1 MRTSKNPDKGKISPP
16 LVVAPHETVIGEV
29 EIYKTEAV
37 QSVNH
42 DRLAHVKGDFLVLVS
57 VVMAADKRHYA
68 LVYNS
73 EGR

>member
-1 MRTSKNPDKGKISPP
+1 MISGGLRMRTGRCWGFLPSIECSP
-16 LVVAPHETVIGEV
+16 
-29 EIYKTEAV
+29 
-37 QSVNH
+37 
-42 DRLAHVKGDFLVLVS
+42 RGDFLVLVS